1 MTTHDENMPEENM
14 PEDENVEENETNSAQ
29 AVDEP
34 VTSAHAEESVSE
46 EPPDEGS
53 DLDVAIT
60 PKAQIPVEAEGEPDS
75 DSTSKFP
82 PGHLDVASKVREPN
96 KQEKIVG
103 SILDEFEKIDEVA
116 GETGFKLESAI
127 AKEEIL
133 QGDDDD
139 EQPSTED
146 VAPDKPVWKTEAE
159 QRYEAQQARKQRML
173 DERRKLDEERQQK
186 QQAYKARLKADR
198 EAYEA
203 ELLQKK
209 ADEKARLIAEREAAD
224 ARLRAEREAKRRA
237 REQYEAQ
244 QSGHV
249 IDDDYSPE
257 TIEDTE
263 SSDVEA
269 PAVEIP
275 VQQTAPPEE
284 PPQVEPSQVESPQPK
299 PPSARE
305 REAVNRLGKP
315 PSDDESDDESE

>member
-1 MTTHDENMPEENM
+1 MTTHDENM
-14 PEDENVEENETNSAQ
+14 PEDENVEENETNNAQ
-29 AVDEP
+29 SVEEP
-34 VTSAHAEESVSE
+34 VTPEYAEDSVSE

-53 DLDVAIT
+53 DLDVAAT
-60 PKAQIPVEAEGEPDS
+60 PKAQIPVEAETEAESDS
-75 DSTSKFP
+75 GSTSKFP

-96 KQEKIVG
+96 EQEKILG
-103 SILDEFEKIDEVA
+103 SILDEFEKIDDVA
-116 GETGFKLESAI
+116 GQTGFKLEAAI

-133 QGDDDD
+133 QGDDAD
-139 EQPSTED
+139 EQSSTED
-146 VAPDKPVWKTEAE
+146 TTSDKPVWKTEAE

-173 DERRKLDEERQQK
+173 EERRKLDEERRQK
-186 QQAYKARLKADR
+186 QQAFKDRMRADR

-244 QSGHV
+244 QSGHIV
-249 IDDDYSPE
+249 NDDYSPE
-257 TIEDTE
+257 TIGST
-263 SSDVEA
+263 EA
-269 PAVEIP
+269 PSDDDAPVEEIP

-284 PPQVEPSQVESPQPK
+284 PPEVESPEVESPEAK

-315 PSDDESDDESE
+315 PRDDVSDEDSE

>member
-1 MTTHDENMPEENM
+1 MTTHDENMPEQNM
-14 PEDENVEENETNSAQ
+14 PEDENIEENETNSAQ
-29 AVDEP
+29 VVDEP
-34 VTSAHAEESVSE
+34 VTSEHAEDSVSE
-46 EPPDEGS
+46 ELPDEGS
-53 DLDVAIT
+53 DVDVAET
-60 PKAQIPVEAEGEPDS
+60 PKAQIPVEAETEAEPDS

-96 KQEKIVG
+96 EQEKIVG

-133 QGDDDD
+133 QGDDAD

-173 DERRKLDEERQQK
+173 EERRKLDEERRQK

-249 IDDDYSPE
+249 IDDNYSPE

-263 SSDVEA
+263 SPDVEA
-269 PAVEIP
+269 PAVGIP
-275 VQQTAPPEE
+275 EQQPTPPAK
-284 PPQVEPSQVESPQPK
+284 PPQGESPQAK